1 MEETKEGLALALAT
15 REEIKTRKRKL
26 EEKVRC
32 SSADVCGPNCWS
44 NRSPVL
50 YAYIQCIR
58 DINEMMLTLE
68 LIS

>member
-1 MEETKEGLALALAT
+1 MEETEEGLALALAT

-32 SSADVCGPNCWS
+32 SSADVCGPSCWS

-50 YAYIQCIR
+50 SAYIQCIR
-58 DINEMMLTLE
+58 DINEVVD
-68 LIS
+68 LI